1 MAATLTSK
9 QIVELPRTR
18 SPSGRVSRTTPST
31 TPDASQTVEE
41 VSRYVGQM
49 CGEMA
54 SLARTA
60 RLDVLAYFL
69 EMARIEAAS
78 ISLKSRKE

>member
-9 QIVELPRTR
+9 QFVELPRTK
-18 SPSGRVSRTTPST
+18 SPSERLPRTTT
-31 TPDASQTVEE
+31 DAPQTVEE

-54 SLARTA
+54 SLARTS

-78 ISLKSRKE
+78 ISLKSRTE

>member
-1 MAATLTSK
+1 MTPSLTSK

-18 SPSGRVSRTTPST
+18 SSLARVARTTP
-31 TPDASQTVEE
+31 PDAPQTVEE

-54 SLARTA
+54 ALARTS

-78 ISLKSRKE
+78 ISLKARGE

>member
-1 MAATLTSK
+1 MTATLSK
-9 QIVELPRTR
+9 QFVELPRTKAQ
-18 SPSGRVSRTTPST
+18 SDRVPRTTT
-31 TPDASQTVEE
+31 ADAPQTVEE

-54 SLARTA
+54 SLARTS

-78 ISLKSRKE
+78 ISLKSRAE

>member
-1 MAATLTSK
+1 MAAVLSSK
-9 QIVELPRTR
+9 QIVEMPRTR
-18 SPSGRVSRTTPST
+18 PTGGRTPATT
-31 TPDASQTVEE
+31 TPDAPQTVEE

-54 SLARTA
+54 SLARTS

-78 ISLKSRKE
+78 ISLKSRGE